1 MPSTGKNNGTLIAL
15 YLGGSKISHLTSAD
29 MSLEHALR
37 DATTKDSA
45 GWKESLEGL
54 RSASFNCEGYF
65 AEDATVGFDDLT
77 AELITSRDQVT
88 IRYSSEVTGDKY
100 YEATA
105 YITNLSRSAGVEETE
120 TFSCSLE
127 VTGAVTEGTVS

>member
-1 MPSTGKNNGTLIAL
+1 MASTGKNNGTLVGLYIGGAL
-15 YLGGSKISHLTSAD
+15 INHLTSNG
-29 MSLEHALR
+29 MVLEQALR
-37 DATTKDSA
+37 DATTKDSS

-54 RSASFNCEGYF
+54 RSASFSCEGFF
-65 AEDATVGFDDLT
+65 AENATKGFDDLT
-77 AELITSRDQVT
+77 ALLITTRGTAT

-100 YEATA
+100 YEATC
-105 YITNLSRSAGVEETE
+105 YVTNLSRTAGVEETE